1 MLIKGLAFK
10 ESNFPAISKKVPLEL
25 EFDKSYKFTFGKYNY
40 TITSKG
46 KPVQSSGINDYQLI
60 LRKNNA
66 EMIIDSRVYRSEK
79 PILT

>member
-10 ESNFPAISKKVPLEL
+10 ESNFPAISKKVPLE
-25 EFDKSYKFTFGKYNY
+25 FGKSYKFTFGKYNY

-46 KPVQSSGINDYQLI
+46 KYIQSLGINDYQLV
-60 LRKNNA
+60 LRKNNE